1 MIVEYVKN
9 LGLLR
14 MSCSSHPLDFGN
26 PYVKVT
32 DMSTFL
38 KLSRS
43 TEWYK
48 KPYISNNSDD
58 VYTMYIEGTIV
69 VDLFNELLEDAQ
81 KKEEE
86 NATSKSRV
94 TQLDLKATFPA
105 TIKGTSILFRKG
117 DKIYIA
123 KRAKNQKVSIDC
135 IPVDDVKREEF
146 FADTKASPLFKGK
159 YLIDAKDEKRYK
171 KWDSFMHNQFVI
183 LYVKNERDQQ
193 MQLGCD
199 VK

>member
-14 MSCSSHPLDFGN
+14 MSCSSHPLDFNN

-58 VYTMYIEGTIV
+58 IYTMYVEGTIV

-81 KKEEE
+81 KREMKPD
-86 NATSKSRV
+86 TSKFK
-94 TQLDLKATFPA
+94 TTAIDLKATFPA
-105 TIKGTSILFRKG
+105 NVKGTSILFRKG

-123 KRAKNQKVSIDC
+123 KRSKNQKVSIDC
-135 IPVDDVKREEF
+135 IPIDDVKREEF

-159 YLIDAKDEKRYK
+159 YLIDAKDEKRYM
-171 KWDSFMHNQFVI
+171 KWDTFMHNQFVI
-183 LYVKNERDQQ
+183 LYVKNEKDHQV
-193 MQLGCD
+193 QLECT

>member
-14 MSCSSHPLDFGN
+14 MSCSSHPLDFSN

-48 KPYISNNSDD
+48 KPYI
-58 VYTMYIEGTIV
+58 EGTIV
-69 VDLFNELLEDAQ
+69 VDLFNELLEDTQ
-81 KKEEE
+81 KKAEE
-86 NATSKSRV
+86 NATSKTRV

-193 MQLGCD
+193 MQSGCN

>member
-14 MSCSSHPLDFGN
+14 MSCSSHPLDFNN

-58 VYTMYIEGTIV
+58 IYTMYVEGTIV

-81 KKEEE
+81 KKEMKPDI
-86 NATSKSRV
+86 SKFK
-94 TQLDLKATFPA
+94 TAAIDLKATFPA
-105 TIKGTSILFRKG
+105 NVKGTSILFRKG

-123 KRAKNQKVSIDC
+123 KRSKNQKVSIDC
-135 IPVDDVKREEF
+135 IPIDDVKREEF

-183 LYVKNERDQQ
+183 LYVKNERDHQV
-193 MQLGCD
+193 QLEYT

>member
-14 MSCSSHPLDFGN
+14 MSCSSHPLDFNN

-58 VYTMYIEGTIV
+58 IYTMYVEGTIV

-81 KKEEE
+81 KKEMKPDI
-86 NATSKSRV
+86 SKFK
-94 TQLDLKATFPA
+94 TTAIDLKATFPA
-105 TIKGTSILFRKG
+105 NVKGTSILFRKG

-123 KRAKNQKVSIDC
+123 KRSKNQKVSIDC
-135 IPVDDVKREEF
+135 IPIDDVKREEF

-159 YLIDAKDEKRYK
+159 YLIDAKDEKRYM
-171 KWDSFMHNQFVI
+171 KWDTFMHNQFVI
-183 LYVKNERDQQ
+183 LYVKNEKDHQV
-193 MQLGCD
+193 QLECT

>member
-14 MSCSSHPLDFGN
+14 MSCSSHPLDFNN

-58 VYTMYIEGTIV
+58 IYTMYVEGTIV

-81 KKEEE
+81 KKEMKPD
-86 NATSKSRV
+86 TSKFK
-94 TQLDLKATFPA
+94 TTAIDLKATFPA
-105 TIKGTSILFRKG
+105 NVKGTSILFRKG

-123 KRAKNQKVSIDC
+123 KRSKNQKVSIDC
-135 IPVDDVKREEF
+135 IPIDDVKREEF

-183 LYVKNERDQQ
+183 LYVKNERDHQV
-193 MQLGCD
+193 QLEYT

>member
-14 MSCSSHPLDFGN
+14 MSCSSHPLDFNN

-58 VYTMYIEGTIV
+58 IYTMYVEGTIV

-81 KKEEE
+81 KKEMKPDI
-86 NATSKSRV
+86 SKFK
-94 TQLDLKATFPA
+94 TTAIDLKATFPA
-105 TIKGTSILFRKG
+105 NVKGTSILFRKG

-123 KRAKNQKVSIDC
+123 KRSKNQKVSIDC
-135 IPVDDVKREEF
+135 IPIDDVKREEF

-183 LYVKNERDQQ
+183 LYVKNERDHQV
-193 MQLGCD
+193 QLEYT

>member
-14 MSCSSHPLDFGN
+14 MSCSSHPLDFNN

-58 VYTMYIEGTIV
+58 IYTMYVEGTIV

-81 KKEEE
+81 KKEMKPDI
-86 NATSKSRV
+86 SKFK
-94 TQLDLKATFPA
+94 TTAIDLKATFPA
-105 TIKGTSILFRKG
+105 NVKGTSILFRKG

-123 KRAKNQKVSIDC
+123 KRSKNQKVSIDC
-135 IPVDDVKREEF
+135 IPIDDVKREEF

-159 YLIDAKDEKRYK
+159 YLIDAKDEKRYM
-171 KWDSFMHNQFVI
+171 KWDTFMHNQFVI
-183 LYVKNERDQQ
+183 LYVKNERDHQV
-193 MQLGCD
+193 QLECT

>member
-14 MSCSSHPLDFGN
+14 MSCSSHPLDFNN

-58 VYTMYIEGTIV
+58 IYTMYVEGTIV

-81 KKEEE
+81 KKEIKPDI
-86 NATSKSRV
+86 SKFK
-94 TQLDLKATFPA
+94 TTAIDLKATFPA
-105 TIKGTSILFRKG
+105 NVKGTSILFRKG

-123 KRAKNQKVSIDC
+123 KRSKNQKVSIDC
-135 IPVDDVKREEF
+135 IPIDDVKREEF

-171 KWDSFMHNQFVI
+171 KWDTFMHNQFVI
-183 LYVKNERDQQ
+183 LYVKNERDHQV
-193 MQLGCD
+193 QLECT

>member
-14 MSCSSHPLDFGN
+14 MSCSSHPLDFNN

-58 VYTMYIEGTIV
+58 IYTMYVEGTIV

-81 KKEEE
+81 KKEMKPDI
-86 NATSKSRV
+86 SKFK
-94 TQLDLKATFPA
+94 TTAIDLKATFPA
-105 TIKGTSILFRKG
+105 NVKGTSILFRKG

-123 KRAKNQKVSIDC
+123 KRSKNQKVSIDC
-135 IPVDDVKREEF
+135 IPIDDVKREEF

-171 KWDSFMHNQFVI
+171 KWDTFMHNQFVI
-183 LYVKNERDQQ
+183 LYVKNERDHQV
-193 MQLGCD
+193 QLECT

>member
-14 MSCSSHPLDFGN
+14 MSCSSHPLDFNN

-58 VYTMYIEGTIV
+58 IYTMYVEGTIV

-81 KKEEE
+81 KKEMKPDI
-86 NATSKSRV
+86 SKFK
-94 TQLDLKATFPA
+94 TTAIDLKATFPA
-105 TIKGTSILFRKG
+105 NVKGTSILFRKG

-123 KRAKNQKVSIDC
+123 KRSKNQKVSIDC
-135 IPVDDVKREEF
+135 IPIDDVKREEF

-159 YLIDAKDEKRYK
+159 YLIDAKDEKRYM
-171 KWDSFMHNQFVI
+171 KWDTFMHNQFVI
-183 LYVKNERDQQ
+183 LYVKNEKDHQV
-193 MQLGCD
+193 QLEYT